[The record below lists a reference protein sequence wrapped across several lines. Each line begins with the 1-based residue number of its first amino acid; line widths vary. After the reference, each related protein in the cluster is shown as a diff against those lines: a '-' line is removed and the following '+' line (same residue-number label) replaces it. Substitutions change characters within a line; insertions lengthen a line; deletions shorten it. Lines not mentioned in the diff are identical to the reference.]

1 MSEADTGRQ
10 YDRWLQRGSL
20 SGRGYDFIASV
31 PGSMLVNTPIFRLDK
46 NLMVKP
52 GHRVLD
58 IGCGRG
64 SLLQV
69 LSARLH
75 FRQPPVGVDLSA
87 EMLRRGRR
95 EIDAAAHQIDLAQA
109 AGSALPFADGVF
121 DIVTCSYV
129 LKHLEDR
136 ALTAFLGEIR
146 RVLKPGAYAVLWEF
160 APTRSQRLNAWHRW
174 LLTRG
179 VASCNLRTY
188 SQLAAAATSSGFE
201 WVENA
206 RLRPFLLPPIPRI
219 SIVAGK
225 APEEWRERTGPGRI
239 RRAAVDAMSAGASAD
254 SSAPDTTAV
263 S

>member
-10 YDRWLQRGSL
+10 YDRWLRRGSL

-31 PGSMLVNTPIFRLDK
+31 PGSMIVNTPIFRLDK
-46 NLMVKP
+46 NLTLKP
-52 GHRVLD
+52 ENRVLD
-58 IGCGRG
+58 IGCGRA
-64 SLLQV
+64 SLLQI

-75 FRQPPVGVDLSA
+75 FNQPPVGIDLSG

-95 EIDAAAHQIDLAQA
+95 EAAHAIDLAQA
-109 AGSALPFADGVF
+109 AGTAMPFADAVF

-129 LKHLEDR
+129 LKHLDDE
-136 ALTAFLGEIR
+136 ALAGFLGEIR

-160 APTRSQRLNAWHRW
+160 APTRSQRLNDWHRW

-188 SQLAAAATSSGFE
+188 SQVAAAATSSGFE

-225 APEEWRERTGPGRI
+225 APEAWRERTGPGRI
-239 RRAAVDAMSAGASAD
+239 RRAAVGAMSAGGPANPP
-254 SSAPDTTAV
+254 APDTAAV
-263 S
+263 P